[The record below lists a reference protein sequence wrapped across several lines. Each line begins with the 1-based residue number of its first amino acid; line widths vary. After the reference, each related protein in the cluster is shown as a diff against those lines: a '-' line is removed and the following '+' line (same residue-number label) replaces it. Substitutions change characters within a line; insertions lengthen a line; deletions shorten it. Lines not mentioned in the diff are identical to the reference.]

1 MEPDTTT
8 PTTTPVV
15 PVAYRQASAIL
26 AHADGVVVR
35 VDVDGSD
42 VDVLVTGPMKSQL
55 LAALSHTLT
64 DPEIK
69 AFRDLLTR
77 QGK

>member
-8 PTTTPVV
+8 STPVV
-15 PVAYRQASAIL
+15 TDSYRQPSAVL
-26 AHADGVVVR
+26 AHADGVVLR
-35 VDVDGSD
+35 VNVDGSD
-42 VDVLVTGPMKSQL
+42 VDVLVTGPVKTQL

-64 DPEIK
+64 DVEITS
-69 AFRDLLTR
+69 FRDLLKR